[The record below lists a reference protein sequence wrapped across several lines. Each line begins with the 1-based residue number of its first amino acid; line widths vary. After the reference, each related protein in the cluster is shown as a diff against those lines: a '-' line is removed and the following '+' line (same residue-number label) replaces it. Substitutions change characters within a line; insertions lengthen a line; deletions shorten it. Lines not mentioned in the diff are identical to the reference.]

1 MKIWILNHYAISPNF
16 AGGTRHFDFAK
27 ELVNKGHEVTIF
39 ASSFNHFSRTETIN
53 YETNSYFKVV
63 NEQGVNFVWIKTP
76 AYFNSIKRIINMLAF
91 SFKLNSCLKHRLI
104 TEKPDLIIGSSVHPL
119 TPLVGLRVAKMN
131 SIPFYFEERDLWPQ
145 TFVDFGKMTKKNILF
160 RILLAIEKKLYRES
174 DKIIFLFENAYRYAE
189 QFDVKKDKIIYLP
202 NGFDSRRVDNEGYNE
217 KLNELLSQYLN
228 KKLCVYV
235 GSMGIANDV
244 DKLVLLAEKMKYDKD
259 YHFLFFG
266 DGPLKEQLIQDIRD
280 KNIENITFFDPVPKN
295 DVLYIL
301 KQAHCGLLSIKNSP
315 LYKWG
320 MSMNKIYDYLSVG
333 LPIITYTDLESLGE
347 VESTGG
353 IYKSS
358 DIDNLRELVIN
369 INTEEREKI
378 KIKAFEK
385 FSWKMLTQNFLK
397 ELESTDFN
405 EKRIGK

>member
-1 MKIWILNHYAISPNF
+1 MKIWILNHYAISPKF

-53 YETNSYFKVV
+53 YKSNSYFKVV
-63 NEQGVNFVWIKTP
+63 KEQGVNFVWIKTP
-76 AYFNSIKRIINMLAF
+76 TYFNSIKRIINIF
-91 SFKLNSCLKHRLI
+91 SFSIKLNSCLKNFLA

-119 TPLVGLRVAKMN
+119 TPLVGLRIAKLN

-145 TFVDFGKMTKKNILF
+145 TFIDFKKMTKRNFLY

-189 QFDVKKDKIIYLP
+189 QFGVKKDKVIYLP
-202 NGFDSRRVDNEGYNE
+202 NGFDSNRVENQEYNE
-217 KLNELLSQYLN
+217 KLKKLLDQYLD

-235 GSMGIANDV
+235 GSIGIANDV
-244 DKLVLLAEKMKYDKD
+244 EKLVILAEEMKSDKE

-266 DGPLKEQLIQDIRD
+266 DGPLKKQLIKVVKD
-280 KNIENITFFDPVPKN
+280 KNIQNISFFNPIPKN
-295 DVLYIL
+295 EILYIL
-301 KQAHCGLLSIKNSP
+301 KHAHCGLLSIKNSP
-315 LYKWG
+315 LYNWG

-333 LPIITYTDLESLGE
+333 LPIITYTDLEYLGE
-347 VESTGG
+347 VENTGG

-358 DIDNLRELVIN
+358 DISILRELVLKIN
-369 INTEEREKI
+369 VVEQEE
-378 KIKAFEK
+378 IKAKAYEK
-385 FSWKMLTQNFLK
+385 FSWRMLTQNFLK
-397 ELESTDFN
+397 VLESTDII
-405 EKRIGK
+405 KKD